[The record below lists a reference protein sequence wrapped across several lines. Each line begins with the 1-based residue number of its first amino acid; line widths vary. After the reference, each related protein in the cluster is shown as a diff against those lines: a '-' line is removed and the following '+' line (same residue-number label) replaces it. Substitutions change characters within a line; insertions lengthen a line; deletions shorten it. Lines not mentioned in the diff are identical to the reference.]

1 MVAQGFLSTYD
12 WYLKRTEGFGMI
24 KNRCFVIEA
33 VTFAFASMYIIF
45 YSSLASTDNMQ
56 LQTRESRRKW
66 ETDFSSV
73 IIAPVLKV
81 R

>member
-1 MVAQGFLSTYD
+1 
-12 WYLKRTEGFGMI
+12 
-24 KNRCFVIEA
+24 
-33 VTFAFASMYIIF
+33 MYIIF
-45 YSSLASTDNMQ
+45 HSSSANTHNMK
-56 LQTRESRRKW
+56 LQTRESRRNW

>member
-1 MVAQGFLSTYD
+1 
-12 WYLKRTEGFGMI
+12 MI
-24 KNRCFVIEA
+24 KNRYFVIKP

-45 YSSLASTDNMQ
+45 HSSSANTHNMK
-56 LQTRESRRKW
+56 LQTRESRRNW